1 MALHNHNLNDAIEG
15 GILGTILSVAITSIR
30 ENIMGEL
37 VHGLSTVA
45 WAVVGAVVV
54 FFMNKWLR
62 KNFPDNASK

>member
-1 MALHNHNLNDAIEG
+1 MAIHNHNLGDAIEG
-15 GILGTILSVAITSIR
+15 GVIGAILSVAMTTIR
-30 ENIMGEL
+30 EEILGEM

-62 KNFPDNASK
+62 KKFPDNASK